1 MSRYGDR
8 AYVGTSD
15 GADVTAIA
23 EVDLR
28 TGTSKPLGEVAQ
40 PTAMALDRYGETL
53 YVADYQDAT
62 VAVINTVTGEQ
73 QVLDIGL
80 RSNSIAVSEFRET
93 LYVGSI
99 NNEVWAVD
107 TETGSKELVYSGAW
121 DESTVADPSITV
133 AGEFLYVADGLNNR
147 VAVINAFTNE
157 TYAVYDVWA
166 SPTSVA
172 ATRYGDVLVSSR
184 AENKV
189 TVISLELGVLGTFE
203 VGGDLIDID
212 IADVQQQEVYIT
224 TREGISTIPM
234 EDLGGLFWMDQM

>member
-1 MSRYGDR
+1 
-8 AYVGTSD
+8 
-15 GADVTAIA
+15 
-23 EVDLR
+23 
-28 TGTSKPLGEVAQ
+28 
-40 PTAMALDRYGETL
+40 
-53 YVADYQDAT
+53 
-62 VAVINTVTGEQ
+62 TGEQ